1 MDPHNRAKD
10 MLLCHLCKASVSFLY
25 CDINKEHLCKDCVG
39 EHPVYF
45 TKGYSTAFFQKRIS
59 TAKCLKHNAK
69 ICELYCKYC
78 DIPICVQCVYSKEHQ
93 GHTFVDIV
101 RDLEE
106 QKYVLEN
113 DLQELEKSIFP
124 KFQEIESFIKV
135 QKADLNENSQKLKT
149 AIDKTGKDLYSEIDI
164 IIEKLKSNLNEIDSR
179 NLAVLAKYE
188 QEITHTIS
196 EITEGIA
203 DLKELLKS
211 NDKNIVSSYKSRN
224 ALFRKVPPKPSVTLP
239 GFTPCKI
246 NKEQISQRFGS
257 LSELFN
263 RTEEN
268 DYTIDVPGA
277 EYSPP
282 GRIFLDV
289 PQIITEINTGYK
301 NIFSV
306 ACLSDEDLWVCGTGN
321 VLKLYNLK
329 RGLVRSYRTKS
340 GLLINDNAITS
351 NGDPVFH

>member
-1 MDPHNRAKD
+1 M
-10 MLLCHLCKASVSFLY
+10 
-25 CDINKEHLCKDCVG
+25 
-39 EHPVYF
+39 
-45 TKGYSTAFFQKRIS
+45 
-59 TAKCLKHNAK
+59 
-69 ICELYCKYC
+69 
-78 DIPICVQCVYSKEHQ
+78 
-93 GHTFVDIV
+93 
-101 RDLEE
+101 
-106 QKYVLEN
+106 
-113 DLQELEKSIFP
+113 
-124 KFQEIESFIKV
+124 
-135 QKADLNENSQKLKT
+135 QKADLNENSQKLTT
-149 AIDKTGKDLYSEIDI
+149 AIDKTGKDLYSEIDV

-196 EITEGIA
+196 EITESIA

-211 NDKNIVSSYKSRN
+211 NDINIVSSYKSRN

-246 NKEQISQRFGS
+246 NKEHISQQFGS

-301 NIFSV
+301 KHI
-306 ACLSDEDLWVCGTGN
+306 
-321 VLKLYNLK
+321 
-329 RGLVRSYRTKS
+329 
-340 GLLINDNAITS
+340 
-351 NGDPVFH
+351 

>member
-1 MDPHNRAKD
+1 M
-10 MLLCHLCKASVSFLY
+10 
-25 CDINKEHLCKDCVG
+25 
-39 EHPVYF
+39 
-45 TKGYSTAFFQKRIS
+45 
-59 TAKCLKHNAK
+59 
-69 ICELYCKYC
+69 
-78 DIPICVQCVYSKEHQ
+78 
-93 GHTFVDIV
+93 
-101 RDLEE
+101 
-106 QKYVLEN
+106 
-113 DLQELEKSIFP
+113 
-124 KFQEIESFIKV
+124 
-135 QKADLNENSQKLKT
+135 QKADLNENSQKLTT
-149 AIDKTGKDLYSEIDI
+149 AIDKTGKDLYSEIDV

-196 EITEGIA
+196 EITESTSIA

-211 NDKNIVSSYKSRN
+211 NDINIVSSYKSRN
-224 ALFRKVPPKPSVTLP
+224 ALFRKVSSKPSVTLP

-246 NKEQISQRFGS
+246 NKEHISQQFGS
-257 LSELFN
+257 MSELFN

-306 ACLSDEDLWVCGTGN
+306 ACLSDEDLWICGNGN
-321 VLKLYNLK
+321 VLKLYNLQ
-329 RGLVRSYRTKS
+329 RGLVRSNQTKS
-340 GLLINDNAITS
+340 GLLSNGIAITS
-351 NGDPVFH
+351 NGDPVFIDYLGKTVNLVKNSQIHTIIKQKGWIPLNVCSTSSNDLLVVLASDDIKQETKVVRYTLTQQKSKVFSTLTRENLCIHPVVVLNASMRTGI